1 MSRLSKKQL
10 AVVEDLF
17 AGELD
22 EASVLAKHKVSRK
35 LYEKWLADERFT
47 EAFNKLI
54 ARAHRQG
61 LLIIA
66 RCVPLAASKLVQ
78 LTDSDSP
85 ETARKAC
92 LDILS
97 NPAMDPSPAGPRD
110 CGARYGSGVP
120 ADARVTG
127 DETQA
132 TSAGLSP
139 ETASRLLAALAE
151 IQVEPGTKEEG

>member
-1 MSRLSKKQL
+1 MDRLSKKQL
-10 AVVEDLF
+10 AVIEDLF

-22 EASVLAKHKVSRK
+22 EASVLAKHKVSTN

-47 EAFNKLI
+47 EAFNKRI

-66 RCVPLAASKLVQ
+66 RYTPLAASKLVQ
-78 LTDSDSP
+78 LTASDSP

-92 LDILS
+92 LDVLS
-97 NPAMDPSPAGPRD
+97 MPRLAPGPVPGAASATEPALSLSK
-110 CGARYGSGVP
+110 GAEAKHP
-120 ADARVTG
+120 T
-127 DETQA
+127 E
-132 TSAGLSP
+132 LSP

-151 IQVEPGTKEEG
+151 TQQNGECEE

>member
-1 MSRLSKKQL
+1 MDRLSKRQR

-35 LYEKWLADERFT
+35 LYEKWLADKRFND
-47 EAFNKLI
+47 AVNRRI

-66 RCVPLAASKLVQ
+66 RYAPLAASKLVQ
-78 LTDSDSP
+78 LTASDSP

-92 LDILS
+92 LDIMS
-97 NPAMDPSPAGPRD
+97 MG
-110 CGARYGSGVP
+110 
-120 ADARVTG
+120 
-127 DETQA
+127 
-132 TSAGLSP
+132 SAGLAATPAVPVNDSQPGQSP
-139 ETASRLLAALAE
+139 TELAPEAASRLLAALAE
-151 IQVEPGTKEEG
+151 E